1 MRNGTVLLVNHYM
14 RKWRKRRRGWRV
26 ACDVDGAGSKR
37 EMTRGGRRGRREEGK
52 ARENRKPLAAQ

>member
-37 EMTRGGRRGRREEGK
+37 EMTRGEREGEGGGE

>member
-1 MRNGTVLLVNHYM
+1 MEEGEKGM
-14 RKWRKRRRGWRV
+14 

-37 EMTRGGRRGRREEGK
+37 EMTRGEREGEGGGE